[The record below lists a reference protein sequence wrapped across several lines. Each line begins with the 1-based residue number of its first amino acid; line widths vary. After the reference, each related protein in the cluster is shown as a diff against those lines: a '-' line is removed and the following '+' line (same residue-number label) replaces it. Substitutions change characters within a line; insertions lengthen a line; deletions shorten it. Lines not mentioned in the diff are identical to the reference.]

1 MDPSTRYRLRCD
13 LLQGLGDPFDGR
25 AEFFSQWYTT
35 LNKRI
40 LECGQECDSLDAINI
55 IIANTAGEVKETVK
69 RLLSAGISDPDC
81 TLSRIW
87 ETIHERF
94 GSTDDLSDSLINQL
108 ENLKAVGNV
117 TDIKGLHN
125 VLDTCSIVE
134 SHMLVYPDLR
144 FLNFKRGLQIVLDV
158 LPERIRTRWKERSFQ
173 YRNNTG
179 IDADFSFLVQFLVN
193 ECKFWRAQAPAGS
206 VSKSTKTP
214 YIGTQNKKQYKTNN
228 TKLDTDNKH
237 SKTVEKKP
245 KFCQFHQFSG
255 HSIDECFGFEQE
267 HYATRKRFAG
277 DKNLCYTC
285 LGSHRA
291 QDCDVKPS
299 IKCRVCG
306 SSHVTA
312 MHRGPI
318 PRSPRAGR
326 PSGGTIPSHRYRQVS
341 AKGSESTSRDY
352 HDYGGSTSRQQR
364 DATRDHEGAAAARAP
379 SQDRGSGF
387 KHQYEAGGAYGPVI
401 DAKNNCITV
410 CGSKSRSNVCSKTL
424 LVDIAHESK
433 PGSLRALCIVDEQS
447 NAYFCDPSIVKYFG
461 IAATQED
468 YDLDTMNGKFTYK
481 GESIRGLR
489 VKGAFS
495 GEYHSLP
502 AVLTHPEIPNNKGEV
517 ATTRIIEAH
526 PHLSYYASYFPHSVD
541 EFDVLLLIGA
551 NCGELMFSTSWGDHA
566 PYIHQTPLGL
576 AVVGPV
582 CTSESQPLKALRT
595 SITPTSGKLCTMQRR
610 FVPQYN
616 KEKLTCPFE
625 TRDDDDLPAM
635 SQENIVFY
643 DILKESIGVNEAG
656 NIQMDLP
663 IKPNAEIPKNKW
675 PVFYRTKN
683 TLSRLK
689 RKGKELQSCLK
700 VMSEYLEAG
709 HFEQVGAVE
718 TTSKLV
724 NHIHIFPVYN
734 ESKDKTRLVF
744 NSAAA
749 IHGKSLNSVLL
760 PGIDEGSK
768 LLGVLLRFRIGEYGF
783 SADIEK
789 MFHSFHVSEEF
800 RDLLRFWWFRDNDP
814 SKDLVEYRAKVMIF
828 GNRTS
833 PACANF
839 GIQFAA
845 GSNIGMS
852 KPSSSQLLQDNMY
865 VDDLVASKDTVDDAV
880 EALTGCVDILAHYN
894 IRLHKFSASDKRIL
908 HQFPETEWASTDVT
922 IQPGEY
928 DARVLGIRW
937 CSENDTLSLSSTVP
951 TRPFTKRG
959 LLAVIHSVYDPLG
972 WCSPCLLTAKLLQR
986 EIMPAKR
993 DSTTELESYDWDD
1006 VLPEKYFSKW
1016 SDWLQS
1022 LQGISNIIV
1031 PRCYKGYQFGEVAYY
1046 EVHTFSDASKHS
1058 IGHCVYLRTVGVDGK
1073 LAVSLVYGSSKVSP
1087 RSAETIPRLELCAA
1101 MDAVLSTVN
1110 VVKELGLQVRGIY
1123 FYTDSRIVLGY
1134 LRNISQRFSRYVA
1147 RRVEEILRH
1156 SNVDQWFHVSG
1167 KHNVGDIATK
1177 PHSPEELLKTD
1188 WLVGPEFLR
1197 EGKPIPSGLQVRW
1210 LWTRMRSFRRSSKLK
1225 RYMFNALLNRR
1236 ASLKRLVKIPII
1248 GEKRSSWLSVGFV

>member
-1 MDPSTRYRLRCD
+1 MVTACKEFELKSKDLTAYYIHTDGTPEGLKEGNLVRRLRYHILYKEAQEAINFLNEWLAAVDLHPIDDLDSVVSHPSIMTNRIAKLKIETHKNNPTLNIDKVSGHSQAIGGIEPASQANVTSFPDLLRQKDLTDKLQASHSETRAQDDQPLLLNNQCNQNTPKKPESVNSVTEYGDFRTPMLNHNPLDRKAHSEIIPHATTMLENVNNRGPNGALRLSAPLSLPMTQNLPPSQQPQLLPPMAYSQTAVNWQQQTQINATQHLPLRGQLQQSRGAMPSTNQAPGTYPRPPRTGQNVQFSQAHTSPAMPTNQNPVPGHGMQPQTCQNYYGGSMDPSTRYRLRCD

-237 SKTVEKKP
+237 SKTVEKKS

-291 QDCDVKPS
+291 QDCDVKSS

-541 EFDVLLLIGA
+541 DFDVLLLIGA

-833 PACANF
+833 PA
-839 GIQFAA
+839 
-845 GSNIGMS
+845 
-852 KPSSSQLLQDNMY
+852 
-865 VDDLVASKDTVDDAV
+865 
-880 EALTGCVDILAHYN
+880 
-894 IRLHKFSASDKRIL
+894 
-908 HQFPETEWASTDVT
+908 
-922 IQPGEY
+922 
-928 DARVLGIRW
+928 
-937 CSENDTLSLSSTVP
+937 
-951 TRPFTKRG
+951 
-959 LLAVIHSVYDPLG
+959 
-972 WCSPCLLTAKLLQR
+972 
-986 EIMPAKR
+986 
-993 DSTTELESYDWDD
+993 
-1006 VLPEKYFSKW
+1006 
-1016 SDWLQS
+1016 
-1022 LQGISNIIV
+1022 
-1031 PRCYKGYQFGEVAYY
+1031 
-1046 EVHTFSDASKHS
+1046 
-1058 IGHCVYLRTVGVDGK
+1058 
-1073 LAVSLVYGSSKVSP
+1073 
-1087 RSAETIPRLELCAA
+1087 
-1101 MDAVLSTVN
+1101 
-1110 VVKELGLQVRGIY
+1110 
-1123 FYTDSRIVLGY
+1123 
-1134 LRNISQRFSRYVA
+1134 
-1147 RRVEEILRH
+1147 
-1156 SNVDQWFHVSG
+1156 
-1167 KHNVGDIATK
+1167 
-1177 PHSPEELLKTD
+1177 
-1188 WLVGPEFLR
+1188 
-1197 EGKPIPSGLQVRW
+1197 
-1210 LWTRMRSFRRSSKLK
+1210 
-1225 RYMFNALLNRR
+1225 
-1236 ASLKRLVKIPII
+1236 
-1248 GEKRSSWLSVGFV
+1248 